1 MLEIKIIETKDDL
14 EKALNIRRT
23 VFVHEHNVPEDIE
36 LDEFDTLD
44 SGCVHVLALYDNKP
58 IGTLR
63 ANLTIKDKVKIQR
76 FCFLAE
82 YRKLGFG
89 KQLLEFAENE
99 LRKKGYNYFF
109 LEAKFSVHP
118 FYEKCGYK
126 KVSDI
131 FYEVNVPHVKM
142 VKEYNKWKR
151 QLLQ

>member
-23 VFVHEHNVPEDIE
+23 VFVQEHNVPEDIE

-76 FCFLAE
+76 FCFLSE

-99 LRKKGYNYFF
+99 LHKKGYKYFF

-142 VKEYNKWKR
+142 VKEYNKWKK

>member
-1 MLEIKIIETKDDL
+1 MLEIKIIKTTSDL

-23 VFVHEHNVPEDIE
+23 VFVEEHNVPEDIE
-36 LDEFDTLD
+36 LDEFDTLEAN
-44 SGCVHVLALYDNKP
+44 CLHFLALYNNKA

-76 FCFLAE
+76 FCLLPE
-82 YRKLGFG
+82 YRKSGFG
-89 KQLLEFAENE
+89 KLLLDFAEKE
-99 LRKKGYNYFF
+99 LFKKGFTYFF

-126 KVSDI
+126 NVSDI

-142 VKEYNKWKR
+142 EKLIK
-151 QLLQ
+151 